1 MIHTDTHDS
10 VVLARAVPTGVMFH
24 CIVRV
29 ADIVIQNN
37 VFLMG
42 FERTV
47 VNIGLYRTG
56 HEAIQLR
63 IVLFVQY
70 SLVLRWFTTQP
81 FICRLFSM

>member
-10 VVLARAVPTGVMFH
+10 VVLARAIFQEVMFH
-24 CIVRV
+24 YVVRV
-29 ADIVIQNN
+29 ADIVVQNN

-47 VNIGLYRTG
+47 VDIGLYRTG

-63 IVLFVQY
+63 IVLFVRY
-70 SLVLRWFTTQP
+70 SLVHS
-81 FICRLFSM
+81 RLFVVSSRCSQL